1 LNLKASGDF
10 TASPPTAE
18 TEALSD
24 AGLDVLIAVRHFIWN
39 KTEEKWSE
47 KKKKDSFGHMLNTIC
62 IL

>member
-1 LNLKASGDF
+1 LHLKASGDF

-47 KKKKDSFGHMLNTIC
+47 KKKKTPLVIC
-62 IL
+62 